1 VAVLNKSL
9 STSRLKEVP
18 LLATQSVVVTQPESG
33 LFTPTAVAGK
43 LIIRSD
49 IIAPQSELCNTASE
63 HRILCSFFYIHS
75 SNFRC

>member
-1 VAVLNKSL
+1 MAVLNKSL

-63 HRILCSFFYIHS
+63 QLRHHKILCSFFYIHS
-75 SNFRC
+75 